1 MTTAN
6 EFSADRIENY
16 KKSVKKMWKIQ
27 LASLVAAILSAA
39 VLLTTGVIT
48 QFINIYL
55 ISILGFII
63 AGFLFCGCYGL
74 QYAFYKQAK
83 KWGEYAPVEDK
94 PYIDKFAK
102 SLIALFTISIIS
114 FLFTLFST
122 VLLFALGNYG
132 AINWDAS
139 TYKTFFE
146 VTTICTLIIQIILS
160 ITAIVAIILQL
171 FALFKLNRS
180 KTLPYQ
186 AKRGTKSLLL
196 YNAILSGALVVNLG
210 LTMGIKILLFCTDLL
225 TEYMYVYTIASIIG
239 QVILIAG
246 AIVSLVFF
254 YRGWWLISKSSLTEE
269 QSTPVKA

>member
-1 MTTAN
+1 M
-6 EFSADRIENY
+6 
-16 KKSVKKMWKIQ
+16 
-27 LASLVAAILSAA
+27 
-39 VLLTTGVIT
+39 
-48 QFINIYL
+48 
-55 ISILGFII
+55 
-63 AGFLFCGCYGL
+63 
-74 QYAFYKQAK
+74 
-83 KWGEYAPVEDK
+83 
-94 PYIDKFAK
+94 
-102 SLIALFTISIIS
+102 
-114 FLFTLFST
+114 
-122 VLLFALGNYG
+122 LFALGNYIG
-132 AINWDAS
+132 INCDTS
-139 TYKTFFE
+139 TYTTFIE

-160 ITAIVAIILQL
+160 ITAIVAIILQV

-186 AKRGTKSLLL
+186 AKRGAKSLLL

-269 QSTPVKA
+269 QPTPVKA

>member
-16 KKSVKKMWKIQ
+16 KKSVKKMWRIQ

-55 ISILGFII
+55 ISIIGFII

-74 QYAFYKQAK
+74 QFAFYKQTK
-83 KWGEYAPVEDK
+83 KWAEYAPVEDK
-94 PYIDKFAK
+94 PYIGKLAK
-102 SLIALFTISIIS
+102 SLITLFTISVIG
-114 FLFTLFST
+114 FLFTLIST
-122 VLLFALGNYG
+122 VLLFALGDYV
-132 AINWDAS
+132 AINCDTS
-139 TYKTFFE
+139 TYATFFE
-146 VTTICTLIIQIILS
+146 ITTICTLIIQMILS
-160 ITAIVAIILQL
+160 ITAFVAIILQV

-186 AKRGTKSLLL
+186 AKRGAKSLLL
-196 YNAILSGALVVNLG
+196 YNAILSGALIVNLS
-210 LTMGIKILLFCTDLL
+210 LTMGSRIFLLCTDLL
-225 TEYMYVYTIASIIG
+225 TEYAYIYSIASVIG
-239 QVILIAG
+239 RVILIAG

-269 QSTPVKA
+269 QPTPVKA

>member
-16 KKSVKKMWKIQ
+16 KKSVKKMWRIQ
-27 LASLVAAILSAA
+27 LASLVVAIPSTA
-39 VLLTTGVIT
+39 LLLATSIIAE
-48 QFINIYL
+48 FISLPRIF
-55 ISILGFII
+55 IIGFII
-63 AGFLFCGCYGL
+63 AGLLFCGCYGL
-74 QYAFYKQAK
+74 QFAFYKQTR
-83 KWGEYAPVEDK
+83 KWAEYAPVEDK
-94 PYIDKFAK
+94 SYIGKFAN
-102 SLIALFTISIIS
+102 SLITLFTISAIS
-114 FLFTLFST
+114 ILFTLFSS
-122 VLLFALGNYG
+122 VVYFALYYI
-132 AINWDAS
+132 ATS
-139 TYKTFFE
+139 TYITFIE
-146 VTTICTLIIQIILS
+146 VTTIGNIIIQIILS
-160 ITAIVAIILQL
+160 ITAIVAIILQV

-269 QSTPVKA
+269 QLTPVKA